1 MKIRKVNIDTFRL
14 FNDEEISFVN
24 PRHQNRCANLVAIHA
39 PNGFGKTSLF
49 DAIEFCVTNNI
60 KRLKT
65 SNFKEDI
72 KSDKAENSFSS
83 FIHNKDYP
91 DKDVSVKILFEDG
104 SGKERKVSPNE
115 EMKLLKGDAENGYF
129 SDVMLSQDWFSRF
142 LSATD
147 GTQRFEM
154 FTKNFKDTDGLLEY
168 YGQLKT
174 AKNIIS
180 KIIAQ
185 KNREIIDEKKKLDGN
200 DDAKITEHLY
210 DTIKQLGSTGIN
222 IRWDGIIGDKQIESL
237 TLQGDQMYF
246 DVGRELDNAN
256 ALINSIE
263 KVKDGQDGLIEA
275 AAMSVTVARI
285 DELSKQIKGHQQ
297 QLNKVLALKSLYA
310 TIDALKTEVAKYI
323 SANIELDY
331 LIKKYPGYK
340 EATEKI
346 DEIQKQREVI
356 VKELDLLSDILLSKE
371 QELKKEEG
379 ALEGFVKER
388 DGWKNKKDSLKDD
401 FTNYQ
406 MLLNQIKQL
415 DEEEQNIGQIVAQ
428 LNQKIGHQEEE
439 RKRLIQVHELL
450 QQFGLTVEL
459 DDYKEETKMI
469 IVLAQDIKEMNE
481 TVRGLDKTISEQ
493 QEYMGQVEALVVS
506 ARELSSTL
514 KSGECPLCGH
524 NYGHLES
531 LLAAIEGNQSI
542 SKSVE
547 AAIRQK
553 AETVSSI
560 EKAKMKSDGIYRQLM
575 EKTNGRIAAIDTTIK
590 EFQATKQE
598 KENTL
603 AVTRFNRQEAQR
615 RIAEEFLSFENR
627 TEEQVLA
634 IYSEHLFQAERKA
647 AETDEKI
654 KALTEELKTTQ
665 SRSKQLSDDRE
676 AKNKELLEIEKNP
689 DYVEYSHKL
698 QERNESQP
706 SLTLWEQQL
715 TDNEKLIA
723 DFGGKIDA
731 AGKEKVKMEE
741 QGLALSQ
748 EASLTEQVN
757 AMLTEK
763 NALDALWFSTIQYIR
778 NNCKID
784 DVDKDTPPKIII
796 SRLDAVNV
804 KSQNRARVAESQQ
817 KLLDSFKNLLLI
829 AERYNVE
836 QKVKKR
842 ISDLEKQIVR
852 REKQR
857 DEIEEET
864 GKLKTFLDGFV
875 QSYFQL
881 DLINRL
887 YNTIDPHPNYK
898 KIHFKCD
905 FEQKQPRLNVI
916 MESVVDG
923 NDKIVPNLYLST
935 AQINILSFCIFM
947 AKAVFAKTD
956 DGKDLDCIF
965 VDDPIQALDDINILS
980 MIDLLRNVAFTLNK
994 QIVIT
999 THDKNFFQLLQKKMP
1014 QDKFNACYLCLKER
1028 GKFSAVES

>member
-104 SGKERKVSPNE
+104 SDKERKVSPDE

-147 GTQRFEM
+147 GAQRFEM

-174 AKNIIS
+174 AKHIIA

-185 KNREIIDEKKKLDGN
+185 RNRELIDEKKKLDGN
-200 DDAKITEHLY
+200 VDAKITEHLA
-210 DTIKQLGSTGIN
+210 DAIKQLGSTGIS
-222 IRWDGIIGDKQIESL
+222 IHWDGIIGDKQIESL
-237 TLQGDQMYF
+237 TLQGDQMSF
-246 DVGRELDNAN
+246 DVRRELGNAN
-256 ALINSIE
+256 ALITSIAR
-263 KVKDGQDGLIEA
+263 VKNGLDGLIA
-275 AAMSVTVARI
+275 TAAMPETVARI
-285 DELSKQIKGHQQ
+285 DELSEQIKGYQQ
-297 QLNKVLALKSLYA
+297 QLNKVLTLKSLYA

-323 SANIELDY
+323 SSNIELDY

-346 DEIQKQREVI
+346 DEIRKQNDAIAKERVLLMDIMAKKEV
-356 VKELDLLSDILLSKE
+356 D
-371 QELKKEEG
+371 LKKEEES
-379 ALEGFVKER
+379 LEGFVKER
-388 DGWKNKKDSLKDD
+388 DGWKNKKDTLKED
-401 FTNYQ
+401 FANYQ
-406 MLLNQIKQL
+406 TLLKQIKQL
-415 DEEEQNIGQIVAQ
+415 DEEEQTVGQSVAPLTLKIDQ
-428 LNQKIGHQEEE
+428 QKEE
-439 RKRLIQVHELL
+439 KQRLLHILELL

-459 DDYKEETKMI
+459 DDYKEETRTI
-469 IVLAQDIKEMNE
+469 LALAQDIKEMNE
-481 TVRGLDKTISEQ
+481 TVRGLDMAISEQ

-506 ARELSSTL
+506 AREMSSTL

-542 SKSVE
+542 SNSVE

-553 AETVSSI
+553 AETESSI
-560 EKAKMKSDGIYRQLM
+560 EKAKMKSDGLYRQLM
-575 EKTNGRIAAIDTTIK
+575 KKTNGRIAAIDITIK

-603 AVTRFNRQEAQR
+603 AVIRFNRQEAQR
-615 RIAEEFLSFENR
+615 RIAEEFSSFENR
-627 TEEQVLA
+627 TEEQVMA
-634 IYSEHLFQAERKA
+634 FYSEHLFQAERKVA
-647 AETDEKI
+647 DADEKI

-665 SRSKQLSDDRE
+665 SRSKQLSDDWE
-676 AKNKELLEIEKNP
+676 AKNKELLEIEKRP
-689 DYVEYSHKL
+689 DYVEYCHRL

-715 TDNEKLIA
+715 ADNEKLIA

-731 AGKEKVKMEE
+731 AGKEKVQMEE

-748 EASLTEQVN
+748 EASLTEKVN
-757 AMLTEK
+757 ALLTK
-763 NALDALWFSTIQYIR
+763 RNALDAVWFSTIQYIR
-778 NNCKID
+778 NNCKVE
-784 DVDKDTPPKIII
+784 DVDKDSLPEIII
-796 SRLDAVNV
+796 SRLDAVSV
-804 KSQNRARVAESQQ
+804 KSQNRVRVAEYQQ
-817 KLLDSFKNLLLI
+817 KQLDSFKNLLLI

-864 GKLKTFLDGFV
+864 GKLKTFLEGFV

-1014 QDKFNACYLCLKER
+1014 QDRFNACYLRLKER
-1028 GKFSAVES
+1028 GKFTVVES